1 MEIIVADG
9 TAREPANWAA
19 AAEGVADGAS
29 VDGAVTDGD
38 AIGGLEQVA
47 DEIAGKGEALGDQ
60 ESLEEDEQWF
70 VGREC

>member
-1 MEIIVADG
+1 METIVADE
-9 TAREPANWAA
+9 TAGEAADWAA

-29 VDGAVTDGD
+29 VDGAVADGD
-38 AIGGLEQVA
+38 AIGGLEQAA
-47 DEIAGKGEALGDQ
+47 DEIAGKGEALEDQ